1 MTDVPGYAVIG
12 DASAVATPGAMAAL
26 AVLLGASALAAR
38 RLRSPGRSGL
48 AWFAAFGSVAL
59 VIAVTLLRDGWPSGI
74 DLGGLGEWSGN
85 GWDRLSGDPVG
96 SSEILLNVALFVPVG
111 AAWTWLLGR
120 PWIVLATLATGSLA
134 VETAQSVT
142 GAGAADV
149 ADLAANTVGAA
160 IGVGAAMLIRRVRRR
175 PRASRVA
182 WWKVVAAGGAAVV
195 VVGAGLLLGAENRQ
209 RSVEDELR
217 ERFAGTSKAEV
228 DAMLADMTGNGPE
241 ELFSAISA
249 RSDGVRTTPDATELR
264 YPATFFSLH
273 RCVFVTWTADGVTFR
288 RAAGKAC
295 STLLG

>member
-1 MTDVPGYAVIG
+1 MIGFRGYAIIG
-12 DASAVATPGAMAAL
+12 DVSAVATTGAMAAL

-74 DLGGLGEWSGN
+74 DLGGLGEWSDN

-134 VETAQSVT
+134 VETAQSVI
-142 GAGAADV
+142 GAGTADV

-160 IGVGAAMLIRRVRRR
+160 IGVGAATLVRRVRRQ
-175 PRASRVA
+175 PGASRVA

-209 RSVEDELR
+209 RSVEGELR

-228 DAMLADMTGNGPE
+228 DALLADMTGNGPE
-241 ELFSAISA
+241 ELFSAISV

-288 RAAGKAC
+288 RAAGNAC